1 MTFNIAHQRLQN
13 QHLIKP
19 TLKDPAKVVEMLGA
33 VQSQDFA
40 GGKWALS
47 MRMKSN
53 ATDETI
59 EKAFTEGKILRT
71 HVLRP
76 TWHFVAPA
84 DIRWILQLTA
94 PRVHAMNAYYYRQ
107 LELDKPVFQKSNKVI
122 VKSLEGNK
130 QLTRVELASVLKKAG
145 IVANNLRLTYLMMY
159 PELEGIICSGAR
171 RGKQFTYA
179 LLEERVPSVKPLKRD
194 EALAELVRRY
204 FSTRGP
210 ATLHD
215 FTWWS
220 GLTLADARNGIEM
233 VKHEFKHEVIEG
245 KTYWFAKSM
254 SQAKAVTPLAHLLP
268 NYDEYFI
275 GFKDRSAIGEV
286 IRRSNVPANNSA
298 FLAHLI
304 TIDGQ
309 LVGGWKRTLEKNKV
323 IVKLTPVVKLSKA
336 ESLAIINAADRF
348 GKFLGLSVQVR

>member
-1 MTFNIAHQRLQN
+1 MTLNLAHQRLQN

-19 TLKDPAKVVEMLGA
+19 ALKDPAQVVQMLGA

-40 GGKWALS
+40 GAKWALS
-47 MRMKSN
+47 MRLKEN
-53 ATDETI
+53 ASDESI
-59 EKAFTEGKILRT
+59 EQAFTEGKILRT

-76 TWHFVAPA
+76 TWHFLAPA
-84 DIRWILQLTA
+84 DIRWILELTA

-107 LELDKPVFQKSNKVI
+107 LELDKAVFQKSNKVI
-122 VKSLEGNK
+122 VKALEGNK
-130 QLTRVELASVLKKAG
+130 HLTRVELASALKKAG
-145 IVANNLRLTYLMMY
+145 ILANNLRLTYLMMY
-159 PELEGIICSGAR
+159 PELEGIICSGPR

-179 LLEERVPSVKPLKRD
+179 LLDERVRPVKALKRD

-210 ATLHD
+210 ATLQD
-215 FTWWS
+215 FAWWS
-220 GLTLADARNGIEM
+220 GLTLADAKRGIEM
-233 VKHEFKHEVIEG
+233 VGSEFTHRIVEG
-245 KTYWFAKSM
+245 KTYWHAKSM
-254 SQAKAVTPLAHLLP
+254 AQAKIRSPLAHLLP

-275 GFKDRSAIGEV
+275 GFKDRSAIGNV
-286 IRRSNVPANNSA
+286 IRQSNVAVSNAA

-323 IVKLTPVVKLSKA
+323 TVKLTPVVKLSKT
-336 ESLAIINAADRF
+336 EKRSIKDTADRF
-348 GKFLGLSVQVR
+348 GKFLGLTVQVS

>member
-1 MTFNIAHQRLQN
+1 MTLNIAHQRLHN

-19 TLKDPAKVVEMLGA
+19 TLKDPAKVVGMLGA
-33 VQSQDFA
+33 VQSQDFS

-47 MRMKSN
+47 MRLKEN
-53 ATDETI
+53 ATDESI
-59 EKAFTEGKILRT
+59 EKAFSEGMILRT

-84 DIRWILQLTA
+84 DIRWMLQLTA

-107 LELDKPVFQKSNKVI
+107 LELDKAIFQKSNKEI
-122 VKSLEGNK
+122 VKALAGNK
-130 QLTRVELASVLKKAG
+130 HLTRVELGSALKKAG

-159 PELEGIICSGAR
+159 PELEGIICSGPR

-179 LLEERVPSVKPLKRD
+179 LLDERVPAVKVLKPD
-194 EALAELVRRY
+194 EALAELTERY
-204 FSTRGP
+204 FTTRGP
-210 ATLHD
+210 ATLQD

-220 GLTLADARNGIEM
+220 GLTLAQARRGVEI
-233 VKHEFKHEVIEG
+233 VKREFTHEVIEG

-254 SQAKAVTPLAHLLP
+254 TQAKVSSPLGHLLP

-286 IRRSNVPANNSA
+286 IRRSKVPVNNSA

-323 IVKLTPVVKLSKA
+323 IVKLTPVVKLSKI
-336 ESLAIINAADRF
+336 ENRSITEAADRF
-348 GKFLGLSVQVR
+348 GKFLGLTVQVS

>member
-1 MTFNIAHQRLQN
+1 MTLNIAHQRLQN

-19 TLKDPAKVVEMLGA
+19 ALKDPAKVVEILGA

-40 GGKWALS
+40 GAKWALS
-47 MRMKSN
+47 MRLKEN
-53 ATDETI
+53 TTDETI
-59 EKAFTEGKILRT
+59 EQAFSEGKILRT

-76 TWHFVAPA
+76 TWHFLAPA
-84 DIRWILQLTA
+84 DIRWILELTA

-107 LELDKPVFQKSNKVI
+107 LELDKAVFQKSNKVI
-122 VKSLEGNK
+122 VKALEGNNH
-130 QLTRVELASVLKKAG
+130 LTRVELGSALKKAG
-145 IVANNLRLTYLMMY
+145 VIANNLRLTYLMMY
-159 PELEGIICSGAR
+159 PELEGIICSGPR

-179 LLEERVPSVKPLKRD
+179 LLDERAPSVTALKRD
-194 EALAELVRRY
+194 EALAKLIERY
-204 FSTRGP
+204 FTTRGP

-220 GLTLADARNGIEM
+220 GLTLADAKRGIEM
-233 VKHEFKHEVIEG
+233 VESGFTQVSIEG
-245 KTYWFAKSM
+245 KNYWHAKSM
-254 SQAKAVTPLAHLLP
+254 TRAKASPPLAHLLP

-275 GFKDRSAIGEV
+275 GFKDRNAMGEV
-286 IRRSNVPANNSA
+286 IRRSNTPVSNSA

-323 IVKLTPVVKLSKA
+323 TINLTPVVKLSKI
-336 ESLAIINAADRF
+336 ENQSIINAADRF
-348 GKFLGLSVQVR
+348 GKFLGLTVQIS